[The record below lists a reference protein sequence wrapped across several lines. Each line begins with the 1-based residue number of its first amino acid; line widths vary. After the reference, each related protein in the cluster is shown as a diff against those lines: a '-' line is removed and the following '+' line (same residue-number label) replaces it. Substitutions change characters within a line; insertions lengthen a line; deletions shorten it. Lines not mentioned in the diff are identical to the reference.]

1 MLGISKKIWIGGG
14 TLAIE
19 QIKLIREV
27 EEKADQ
33 IRRKSNSEAK
43 QKALDAEK
51 EASILLEQANKKADE
66 IYKDAIAKAEEEA
79 SETYNEVIQKA
90 KGDCA
95 KISSQADKNMDKAI
109 AIIVGRVVS

>member
-1 MLGISKKIWIGGG
+1 M
-14 TLAIE
+14 AIE

-27 EEKADQ
+27 EEKAEQ

-51 EASILLEQANKKADE
+51 EASILLEQASKKADE
-66 IYKDAIAKAEEEA
+66 LYKSTIAKAEEEA
-79 SETYNEVIQKA
+79 SETLTRSTKG
-90 KGDCA
+90 KGDCD